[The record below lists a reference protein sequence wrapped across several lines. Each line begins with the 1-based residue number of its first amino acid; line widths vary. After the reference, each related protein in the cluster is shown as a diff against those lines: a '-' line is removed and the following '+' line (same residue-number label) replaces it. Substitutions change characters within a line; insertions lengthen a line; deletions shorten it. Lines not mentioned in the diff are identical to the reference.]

1 MIYNIIKKWST
12 ILAQFLTTQT
22 ILIASDKTQLEINRL
37 TFN

>member
-1 MIYNIIKKWST
+1 MIDNIIKKWST

-22 ILIASDKTQLEINRL
+22 ILIASDNTALEINRL